1 MTGTNNRA
9 KNRKPALSGLDRLI
23 SDDMMTRRLAR
34 QQVGLLTN
42 HACTTADQ
50 VPATVAIK
58 RSLDAQGG
66 NSLRLFT
73 PEHGMQLSAG
83 AGEAVSNSKDPLT
96 GLPVY
101 SLYEG
106 AENNAGSVLEGLD
119 ALIIDLRDVGVRCYT
134 YAATAAKFA
143 TAALER
149 HIEVIVCDRANPLGP
164 MIEGPRPE
172 PDRRSLLAYFDVPF
186 VHGRTIG
193 ELIALAIAPVITQAP
208 FSIYPADVSLQPPL
222 GWIPPSPALSHP
234 DAVAIYA
241 GLVLLEATNVS
252 EGRGTSVSFRSV
264 AAPGLNAEALG
275 RAVNEWNTGFG
286 AARGEI
292 FFTRSPASG
301 QPVPGIT
308 LWPQRARRREPLAL
322 GVHLLAWLLEN
333 CEDFAW
339 LPTAGS
345 KPDMAI
351 DVLFGRSD
359 LRTQLEAGESVDAIL
374 RSWR

>member
-1 MTGTNNRA
+1 M
-9 KNRKPALSGLDRLI
+9 
-23 SDDMMTRRLAR
+23 
-34 QQVGLLTN
+34 
-42 HACTTADQ
+42 
-50 VPATVAIK
+50 
-58 RSLDAQGG
+58 
-66 NSLRLFT
+66 
-73 PEHGMQLSAG
+73 
-83 AGEAVSNSKDPLT
+83 
-96 GLPVY
+96 
-101 SLYEG
+101 
-106 AENNAGSVLEGLD
+106 
-119 ALIIDLRDVGVRCYT
+119 
-134 YAATAAKFA
+134 
-143 TAALER
+143 
-149 HIEVIVCDRANPLGP
+149 
-164 MIEGPRPE
+164 
-172 PDRRSLLAYFDVPF
+172 
-186 VHGRTIG
+186 
-193 ELIALAIAPVITQAP
+193 
-208 FSIYPADVSLQPPL
+208 
-222 GWIPPSPALSHP
+222 
-234 DAVAIYA
+234 
-241 GLVLLEATNVS
+241 
-252 EGRGTSVSFRSV
+252 